1 MRLPKNYSSL
11 ERRGGCSGVAML
23 LEQKIAEK
31 TRHIGNP
38 ISHIHLGYEI
48 GED

>member
-1 MRLPKNYSSL
+1 
-11 ERRGGCSGVAML
+11 ML

>member
-31 TRHIGNP
+31 TRNIGIP
-38 ISHIHLGYEI
+38 TSHIHLRYEI
-48 GED
+48 EEE